1 MERDAD
7 RDRQK
12 ERKVERNKGKERLDQ
27 QKFVGDNM
35 IMSPMISL
43 PPIRISVFS
52 TEQNRFCKLGQH
64 AYECSHILNAAEI

>member
-1 MERDAD
+1 
-7 RDRQK
+7 
-12 ERKVERNKGKERLDQ
+12 
-27 QKFVGDNM
+27 M

-64 AYECSHILNAAEI
+64 AYECSHILNAADIRQNPADWTEVTGMSGFDSFFV